1 MMNLARMPRW
11 LLISACVVALPVA
24 AQSLPADTARQQF
37 SQGQHAAAAAQ
48 WAARLEV
55 NPFDPADLNNL
66 AVAKAANGDYQS
78 ARELLQRAV
87 RLAPEREDIAA
98 NLARL
103 ADWMDRQRDGI
114 APPSGH
120 PALREPGARVVPPE
134 PPALW
139 PRRAPAAP
147 ARARS

>member
-1 MMNLARMPRW
+1 MNPNRSLGVIVLGALALAWHSM
-11 LLISACVVALPVA
+11 ALGQDA
-24 AQSLPADTARQQF
+24 ERARAQFAE
-37 SQGQHAAAAAQ
+37 GEHAAAAAE
-48 WAARLEV
+48 WEARLEV

-66 AVAKAANGDYQS
+66 AVAKAAQGDFQS

-114 APPSGH
+114 ASPGAH
-120 PALREPGARVVPPE
+120 PALVEPGARVVPPE
-134 PPALW
+134 PPAPW
-139 PRRAPAAP
+139 PRKASVAGR
-147 ARARS
+147 R